1 MKIKIFSFFSGLG
14 LLDLGFEDAGYEI
27 VEVFEKDKD
36 FINMYKYSRNKLSTK
51 EPVYGYKNIDVEN
64 LLTDKEFE
72 KRVIKESKC
81 GVVGFIGGPPCP
93 DFSIAGKNKGHKG
106 DNGRLT
112 SIYFELIKKYKPDFF
127 LFENV
132 KGIWKT
138 KKNREYITKQ
148 LKETEKCGYVIDSK
162 VLNALN
168 FGVPQDRERF
178 ISIGFK
184 NEMKIL
190 PSTVFSD
197 FNYSD
202 IKNEYDWPLTDI
214 FIENENLRIKN
225 NILRELTV
233 QYWFEKNSVANH
245 YNADDYFKP
254 RSLEKFETIAEGD
267 VSKKSFKRLHR
278 WRYSPT
284 VAYGN
289 NEVHLH
295 PFLKRRLSVSEALAL
310 QSAPIGLELPKDI
323 SLTKKFK
330 TIGNSVP
337 YNMAFKIAVE
347 LKRTMERKDNSVL

>member
-27 VEVFEKDKD
+27 IEIFEKDKD
-36 FINMYKYSRNKLSTK
+36 FINMYKYSRDKLNRK
-51 EPVYGYKNIDVEN
+51 EPIYGYKNMDVEY
-64 LLTDKEFE
+64 LLTDKKFE
-72 KRVIKESKC
+72 KRVLEESKSAII
-81 GVVGFIGGPPCP
+81 GFIGGPPCP

-112 SIYFELIKKYKPDFF
+112 TIYFELIKKYKPDFF

-138 KKNREYITKQ
+138 KKNREYIINQ
-148 LKETEKCGYVIDSK
+148 LKKAKNCGYVIDSNI
-162 VLNALN
+162 LNALN

-178 ISIGFK
+178 VSIGFK
-184 NEMKIL
+184 DEMNVL
-190 PSTVFSD
+190 PSKIFNNFS
-197 FNYSD
+197 YSD
-202 IKNEYDWPLTDI
+202 IKAEYDWPLTND
-214 FIENENLRIKN
+214 FVENKKLKLEN
-225 NILRELTV
+225 NILKELTV
-233 QYWFEKNSVANH
+233 QYWFEKNNVSKHFNS
-245 YNADDYFKP
+245 DDYFKP
-254 RSLEKFETIAEGD
+254 RSLEKFETIPEGD

-310 QSAPIGLELPKDI
+310 QSAPIGLELPKEI

-330 TIGNSVP
+330 TIGNGVP
-337 YNMAFKIAVE
+337 YKMALEIAIKVKKE
-347 LKRTMERKDNSVL
+347 IERK